1 MFSLR
6 TNKGV
11 FAEIKNKTDILAV
24 GVDKGLELAYN
35 INKCLIYKLYFRE
48 AFSVTQRER
57 QILQLIEANPMIQQ
71 QEIADKLGITRS
83 SVAVHISNL
92 TKKGCIAGKGYVLR
106 TGSYAVVVG
115 GVNVDIGGR
124 SFKAL
129 VGEDSN
135 PGEVITSLG
144 GVGRNIAHN
153 MSLMGI
159 DVRLLSAY
167 GDDLNGER
175 VAASCSELGID
186 LSHALRVPGATTST
200 YLYITDPEGEMA
212 LAVSDMEVCKRIT
225 PEYLSANLALLQNAQ
240 VVVADANI
248 PEESLKFLAENL
260 FVPLFVDTVS
270 TAKAEKV
277 RSILPKIHTLKP
289 NRIEA
294 ELLSGVKIE
303 TEADAEKAAAVLLEK
318 GVRRV
323 FISMGAKGVFAATAK
338 EKIWHGIIPGRMV
351 NTTGCGDSFMGALVW
366 AYLEGMNLKD
376 TAAAGLAAGSITMES
391 DETIN
396 PLMSAEL
403 LKKRMKRK

>member
-1 MFSLR
+1 M
-6 TNKGV
+6 
-11 FAEIKNKTDILAV
+11 
-24 GVDKGLELAYN
+24 
-35 INKCLIYKLYFRE
+35 
-48 AFSVTQRER
+48 TQRER

-124 SFKAL
+124 SFNAL

-135 PGEVITSLG
+135 PGEVMTSLG

-153 MSLMGI
+153 MSLMGL

-167 GDDLNGER
+167 GDDINGER

-186 LSHALRVPGATTST
+186 LSNALRVSGASTST
-200 YLYITDPEGEMA
+200 YLYITDPDGEMA
-212 LAVSDMEVCKRIT
+212 LAVSDMEVCKKIT
-225 PEYLSANLALLQNAQ
+225 PEYLSKNLALLQNAQ

-248 PEESLKFLAENL
+248 PQESLEFLADNL
-260 FVPLFVDTVS
+260 FVPLFVDPVS
-270 TAKAEKV
+270 TVKAEKV
-277 RSILPKIHTLKP
+277 RKILPKIHTLKP
-289 NRIEA
+289 NKIEA

-303 TEADAEKAAAVLLEK
+303 NEEDAEKAAKALIEK

-323 FISMGAKGVFAATAK
+323 FISMGSKGVFAATAK
-338 EKIWHGIIPGRMV
+338 ESLWHGIIPGKMV
-351 NTTGCGDSFMGALVW
+351 NTTGCGDAFMGALVW
-366 AYLEGMNLKD
+366 AYLEGMNLED
-376 TAAAGLAAGSITMES
+376 TAAAGLAAGSIAMES

-396 PLMSAEL
+396 PLMCEEVL
-403 LKKRMKRK
+403 RKRMNKK